1 MDMKLCPKCFASVEA
16 AGYACSAPHCSRA
29 GIPVPPAAEQE
40 EGAAP
45 LCPACQSRMT
55 VKVCL
60 ECGFELDPDAL
71 QRGLLCFS
79 LVGDQG
85 VGKSNFLG
93 VLIRELAREFCRV
106 YGATLYPTGGDRT
119 MDRYQRIYS
128 RPLYDLGVCVPPTER
143 EDVDP
148 LTYTLLFSGN
158 SAAGH
163 TCSLAFYDSFGK
175 NFESEANMALYNR
188 SIYHSAGI
196 LLLVDPA
203 QFPAIR
209 EQRSARGLPLT
220 PGDPQELLLRTI
232 HLLRAGLGLASVEQ
246 KIPVPL
252 AVCVTKMDT
261 LFHQLD
267 PASFVR
273 DPSRS
278 LRQPALSEADLSSC
292 SMEMESLLEVWG
304 AGELLRHVK
313 SQFQDWCFF
322 GLSALGNSPGEQ
334 GEIPRISPHRVL
346 DPLLWLL
353 WRNQILKAE

>member
-1 MDMKLCPKCFASVEA
+1 LDMKLCPKCFAPVEE
-16 AGYACSAPHCSRA
+16 AGFACCAPHCSRA
-29 GIPVPPAAEQE
+29 GIPVPPAAGQK
-40 EGAAP
+40 EGTIP

-85 VGKSNFLG
+85 VGKSNYLA
-93 VLIRELAREFCRV
+93 VLMRELSGEFCRV

-119 MDRYQRIYS
+119 MDRYQRNYARS
-128 RPLYDLGVCVPPTER
+128 LFDLGICVPPTDR

-148 LTYTLLFSGN
+148 LTYTLMFPPN
-158 SAAGH
+158 SEAGS
-163 TCSLAFYDSFGK
+163 TCSLAFYDACGK

-196 LLLVDPA
+196 LLLIDPS
-203 QFPAIR
+203 QLPAIR
-209 EQRSARGLPLT
+209 QQRSARGLPLT
-220 PGDPQELLLRTI
+220 PGDPQTLLLRTV
-232 HLLRAGLGLASVEQ
+232 HLLRTGLGLESVDK

-252 AVCVTKMDT
+252 AVCITKMDT

-267 PASFVR
+267 PASFLR
-273 DPSRS
+273 DPSRN
-278 LRQPALSEADLSSC
+278 LRRPMVCAADFSSC
-292 SMEMESLLEVWG
+292 SLEMESLLEVWG

-313 SQFQDWCFF
+313 SQFEDWCFF
-322 GLSALGNSPGEQ
+322 GLSALGNSPGKQ

-353 WRNQILKAE
+353 WRNQILRAG